1 MPGSEPTTL
10 DRREFLR
17 RAGLAAA
24 GWALAAP
31 LARPAAPAKRPNLIY
46 IFADQLRH
54 SALGYAGDRNAR
66 TPNIDRLAAQSVSFS
81 NAVSTMPVCAAHR
94 ASLLSGLYPSTT
106 GMVINELRVN
116 PAHRCL
122 GHVLTDAGYETGYIG
137 KWHLWANQAGNHLE
151 PRNSY
156 IPPEYKRY
164 RLGFDGSWA
173 AYNFNHQY
181 YKAFYF
187 GDGPERIEVR
197 GYEPDVQTDLA
208 LRFIR
213 DKAKGPKPFAL
224 VLSYG
229 VPHDPW
235 TADNVPAEDVRLF
248 DGVEFRLPQTWSD
261 RPDPYMDRFTEPGPW
276 LSNFKVNIPSFL
288 RHYYALAAGLDRNI
302 GRLLRALD
310 GGGIAGDTIVV
321 FSSDHGEMLGAHGRI
336 QKLTFYEE
344 AARVPFLVRW
354 PGRIPAGSVRDAC
367 LGTPDILPTVLGLM
381 GLPIPEG
388 VEGMDLSR
396 IALGR
401 GGPEPDAA
409 FLQGMGHT
417 FEWIDGF
424 EWRALRDKRLTYAV
438 YRRDGSEHLYDNVE
452 DPLQKA
458 NRAAD
463 PAFGAKLRE
472 CRDRLAARRRALQD
486 SFEACTWYR
495 DHWTD
500 GDRRI
505 LRGARG

>member
-1 MPGSEPTTL
+1 MPESDDRL

-17 RAGLAAA
+17 RAGLSAA
-24 GWALAAP
+24 GLALGAP
-31 LARPAAPAKRPNLIY
+31 FGRTSSPAKRPNLIY
-46 IFADQLRH
+46 VFADQLRA
-54 SALGYAGDRNAR
+54 SAVGYAGDRRAR
-66 TPNIDRLAAQSVSFS
+66 TPHIDRLAAQGVSFS

-94 ASLLSGLYPSTT
+94 ASLFSGLYPSTT
-106 GMVINELRVN
+106 GMVVNELRVN

-122 GHVLTDAGYETGYIG
+122 GHVLTEAGYETGYIG
-137 KWHLWANQAGNHLE
+137 KWHLWGNIAGNHE
-151 PRNSY
+151 ADASHY
-156 IPPEYKRY
+156 IPPQSRRY
-164 RLGFDGSWA
+164 RLGFDGYWA

-181 YKAFYF
+181 KKAFYF
-187 GDGPERIEVR
+187 GDSPRRVLVD

-213 DKAKGPKPFAL
+213 DKARKPKPFAL

-235 TADNVPAEDVRLF
+235 TDDNVLKEDVRPF
-248 DGVEFRLPQTWSD
+248 EGVDFPLPETWAD
-261 RPDPYMDRFTEPGPW
+261 TPDPYMDRDTDPARWLAVFKPSLPGW
-276 LSNFKVNIPSFL
+276 RRN
-288 RHYYALAAGLDRNI
+288 YYAMNANLDRNV
-302 GRLLRALD
+302 GRLLRALEE
-310 GGGIAGDTIVV
+310 GGIAADTIVV
-321 FSSDHGEMLGAHGRI
+321 FSSDHGEMFGAHGRV

-354 PGRIPAGSVRDAC
+354 PGRVPAGSVRDAC
-367 LGTPDILPTVLGLM
+367 LGTPDILPSVLGLM
-381 GLPIPEG
+381 GLPIPAG

-396 IALGR
+396 LALGK
-401 GGPEPDAA
+401 GGPEPEAA

-417 FEWIDGF
+417 YEWIDGF
-424 EWRALRDKRLTYAV
+424 EWRAVRDKRHTYAV
-438 YRRDGSEHLYDNVE
+438 YRRDGSEHLYDNVD
-452 DPLQKA
+452 DPFQKI

-463 PAFGAKLRE
+463 PALGPTLRGF
-472 CRDRLAARRRALQD
+472 RDRLAEKRRELQD
-486 SFEACTWYR
+486 TFEVCTWYR